1 MMSRVPGPAEG
12 EVEVCIIRETNCMYY
27 KSCDIAG

>member
-12 EVEVCIIRETNCMYY
+12 EVEVCIIRENCMYY